1 MVTKRQTA
9 LGLFWSTIE
18 RVATQGISFLVVFLL
33 ARLLGPHNYG
43 LVTLAATIALFGQ
56 MLLGETFSQALIQE
70 ENLEAAHVS
79 SLFWLLSVFGLLA
92 AAVQF
97 FAANALSRF
106 FGQPDVAPILR
117 ALCVLPLLSAV
128 QAVPSAL
135 FRRELNFRAVATAST
150 TGTLVGGIA
159 GVALAFA
166 GFGVWSLV
174 ANLLIQNALV
184 TAALWRKSG
193 FRPLLDFSHPHLR
206 DLWSY
211 GQYTFLLRIAAFT
224 ANQSPRLI
232 VGYMFGATALGAFG
246 LGLRIVEILYQLL
259 SVPATNVILPALA
272 RIREDSKR
280 LSTAILTATQ
290 LTAMLSVPI
299 YVAIAVTASVAVPL
313 VFGGKWLASVPIV
326 QILCIYG
333 VVGSLGM
340 IWQAILGGL
349 GRPDISLMATAA
361 AAVTSVAAL
370 LVGARWGIT
379 GAAAAFVVRG
389 YATLPFMPLVIAR
402 LTGLSASRQYQV
414 YLPVVLAAALMAAA
428 IEALMVMLKGT
439 VPDIAMLLAA
449 LAAGAVI
456 YAGALFAS
464 AKPALK
470 TGYSFLTH
478 LKPGQSSVR

>member
-1 MVTKRQTA
+1 MVTRRQTA
-9 LGLFWSTIE
+9 LGLFWSTVE

-56 MLLGETFSQALIQE
+56 MILGETFSQALIQE
-70 ENLEAAHVS
+70 EKLEPAHVS
-79 SLFWLLSVFGLLA
+79 SLFWLLTAFGLLTA
-92 AAVQF
+92 AIQF
-97 FAANALSRF
+97 FAANMLSLF
-106 FGQPDVAPILR
+106 FNQADVAPILR
-117 ALCVLPLLSAV
+117 ALCVLPLLAAI

-135 FRRELNFRAVATAST
+135 FRRDLNFRAVATAST
-150 TGTLVGGIA
+150 SGTLVGGIC

-174 ANLLIQNALV
+174 ANLLIQNVIV
-184 TAALWRKSG
+184 TATLWRKSA
-193 FRPLLDFSHPHLR
+193 FRPQFDFSHPHLR

-232 VGYMFGATALGAFG
+232 VGYLFGATALGAFG

-272 RIREDSKR
+272 RIRDDSKK
-280 LSTAILTATQ
+280 LSGAILTATQ
-290 LTAMLSVPI
+290 LTAMLSVPV
-299 YVAIAVTASVAVPL
+299 YVAIAIGAPIAVPL
-313 VFGGKWLASVPIV
+313 VFGAKWLASVPIV

-349 GRPDISLMATAA
+349 GRPDISLMATTA
-361 AAVTSVAAL
+361 AAVTSVGAL
-370 LVGARWGIT
+370 LIGARWGVI

-402 LTGLSASRQYQV
+402 LTGISALRQYRV
-414 YLPVVLAAALMAAA
+414 YLPIGLGAALMGGMM
-428 IEALMVMLKGT
+428 ESLMMLLDGKI
-439 VPDIAMLLAA
+439 PDFAVLLAA
-449 LAAGAVI
+449 LAAGGLV
-456 YAGALFAS
+456 YAGTLFAS

-470 TGYSFLTH
+470 TGYSFLAH
-478 LKPGQSSVR
+478 LRPGQSSV

>member
-1 MVTKRQTA
+1 MVTRRQTA
-9 LGLFWSTIE
+9 LGLFWSTVE
-18 RVATQGISFLVVFLL
+18 RAATQGISFLVVFLL

-70 ENLEAAHVS
+70 KNLEPAHVS
-79 SLFWLLSVFGLLA
+79 SLFWLLTGFGLFA
-92 AAVQF
+92 AAIQF
-97 FAANALSRF
+97 FAANALAVF
-106 FGQPDVAPILR
+106 FGQPDVAPILK
-117 ALCVLPLLSAV
+117 ALCVLPLFTAI

-150 TGTLVGGIA
+150 SGTLLGGVIGVG
-159 GVALAFA
+159 LAFA

-174 ANLLIQNALV
+174 ANLLVQNAIV
-184 TAALWRKSG
+184 AATLWRKSG

-232 VGYMFGATALGAFG
+232 VGYLFGATALGAFG

-272 RIREDSKR
+272 RIRDDSKK
-280 LSTAILTATQ
+280 LSGAILTATQ
-290 LTAMLSVPI
+290 LTAMLSVPV
-299 YVAIAVTASVAVPL
+299 YVAIAITAPVAVPL
-313 VFGGKWLASVPIV
+313 IFGAKWLASVPIV

-349 GRPDISLMATAA
+349 GRPDLSLMATTAA
-361 AAVTSVAAL
+361 AITSVAAL
-370 LVGARWGIT
+370 IVGSRWGVI
-379 GAAAAFVVRG
+379 GAAGAFVVRG
-389 YATLPFMPLVIAR
+389 YLTLPFMPVVIAR
-402 LTGLSASRQYQV
+402 LTGLSALRQYRV
-414 YLPVVLAAALMAAA
+414 YLPV
-428 IEALMVMLKGT
+428 
-439 VPDIAMLLAA
+439 A
-449 LAAGAVI
+449 LAAILMAGAIDALMTALEGKIPDFEILLIALIAGAGV

-464 AKPALK
+464 ARPALK

-478 LKPGQSSVR
+478 LKPGQSSV